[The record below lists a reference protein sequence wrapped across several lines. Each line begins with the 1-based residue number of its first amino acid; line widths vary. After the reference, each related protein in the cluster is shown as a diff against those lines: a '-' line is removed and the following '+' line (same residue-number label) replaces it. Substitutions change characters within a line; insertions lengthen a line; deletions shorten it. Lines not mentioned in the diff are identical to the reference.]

1 MTRVTQEHNVTP
13 AAGTAL
19 PTSSP
24 MVRQTNLS
32 LVLRHLRDHVAQ
44 SRADIAEV
52 TGLHRATVSNLVSE
66 LLDRQL
72 VREIG
77 TEHVGAIG
85 RPRRPLA
92 LHGAHVGALGLEINV
107 DYISV
112 HGSDLSGRVLV
123 ERRVGFDTIA
133 AGPDHAL
140 RMLSQMALEAVEA
153 MKRAEAVPAGLGV
166 ALPGLVDVAR
176 GVVTFAPNLGWR
188 DLPLAARLSAAL
200 SPWSVPVS
208 VDNDAN
214 LAAVAEHTSGVAAG
228 TPHLVY
234 LTGEVGVGGGI
245 FVDGKLLRGADGF
258 AGEVG
263 HLPVDPG
270 GARCGCG
277 RYGCWETKV
286 GLAALVRMAM
296 PDQAYQPA
304 DLPVSDPEERATE
317 IARGLAAGDPQMM
330 DAVAQV
336 GRWLGL
342 GGSILANLFN
352 PRVIVVGG
360 YFATL
365 AEWLLPHAQAELERL
380 VVARS
385 ANQCRFIASD
395 LGFGAASRGAAS
407 MVVNRLIDHP
417 TMIMDPLPRL
427 SPI

>member
-1 MTRVTQEHNVTP
+1 MPQEHNITH

-19 PTSSP
+19 PTSPP
-24 MVRQTNLS
+24 MVRQANLS
-32 LVLRHLRDHVAQ
+32 LVLRHLRDHAAQ

-52 TGLHRATVSNLVSE
+52 TGLHRATVSHLVSA

-77 TEHVGAIG
+77 TEHAGAIG

-123 ERRVGFDTIA
+123 ERRVAFDAIA
-133 AGPDHAL
+133 GGPDCAL
-140 RMLSQMALEAVEA
+140 RVLSQMALEAAET
-153 MKRAEAVPAGLGV
+153 MKRAETVPAGLGV
-166 ALPGLVDVAR
+166 AVPGLVDVAR

-200 SPWSVPVS
+200 DPWSVPVS

-245 FVDGKLLRGADGF
+245 FVDGRLLRGADGF
-258 AGEVG
+258 SGEVG

-270 GARCGCG
+270 GDRCGCG
-277 RYGCWETKV
+277 RHGCWETKV
-286 GLAALVRMAM
+286 GLTALVRMAM
-296 PDQAYQPA
+296 PDRACRSA
-304 DLPVSDPEERATE
+304 DLPVSDPEEHATE
-317 IARGLAAGDPQMM
+317 IARGLAAGDRQMM

-385 ANQCRFIASD
+385 ANRCRFIASD

-427 SPI
+427 SAI